1 MAPTAAQGVVPD
13 QGVDRI
19 SDLPDEL
26 LCAVVSSLPAKDGAR
41 TMVLSRRWS
50 NLRLSAP
57 LNLDDE
63 HPILSE
69 FVRPHRQV
77 EYLKLLHITRI
88 LSAHRGPVRRLRL
101 GSICHTSTTSGDWLR
116 SPALDKL
123 EELHFRYEFM
133 EFGPR
138 QNRLPSSALR
148 FSELRVASYGG
159 CEFPDDLGCVTFLK
173 LRELTLY
180 QLRIS
185 DSALPAM
192 ISACPALGSLLL
204 VDNNSV
210 RRVRISSPR
219 LVRLGISVIEA
230 RRRSSVVMKEL
241 IIVNAPSMEK
251 LLLFR
256 IDGGLKNIHVKFAPK
271 LEVLGCLSKGH
282 VEGSKKHAGGGEL
295 CGGARGREREADG
308 GELSRGVR
316 IGELRARE
324 AGGVDLSEGGALE
337 DD

>member
-50 NLRLSAP
+50 NLWLSAP
-57 LNLDDE
+57 LNLDDG
-63 HPILSE
+63 E
-69 FVRPHRQV
+69 FVRPRRQV
-77 EYLKLLHITRI
+77 EYLKLLLHITRI

-185 DSALPAM
+185 DSALHAM

-204 VDNNSV
+204 VDNNGV

-256 IDGGLKNIHVKFAPK
+256 IDGGLKNIHVKFM
-271 LEVLGCLSKGH
+271 H
-282 VEGSKKHAGGGEL
+282 QN
-295 CGGARGREREADG
+295 
-308 GELSRGVR
+308 
-316 IGELRARE
+316 LRFLA
-324 AGGVDLSEGGALE
+324 ACQVTC
-337 DD
+337 